1 MEELRRAFQNVI
13 GLVATVN
20 MAYSWDNEI
29 SSIKSQANHYGLQ
42 GNKMIEWNQ
51 IIKYFESQAKVFRL
65 QCPLQQVLNT
75 YQKAV
80 FLGPLI
86 LHIGLAG

>member
-29 SSIKSQANHYGLQ
+29 SSIKSQANHYGL
-42 GNKMIEWNQ
+42 
-51 IIKYFESQAKVFRL
+51 
-65 QCPLQQVLNT
+65 
-75 YQKAV
+75 
-80 FLGPLI
+80 
-86 LHIGLAG
+86 